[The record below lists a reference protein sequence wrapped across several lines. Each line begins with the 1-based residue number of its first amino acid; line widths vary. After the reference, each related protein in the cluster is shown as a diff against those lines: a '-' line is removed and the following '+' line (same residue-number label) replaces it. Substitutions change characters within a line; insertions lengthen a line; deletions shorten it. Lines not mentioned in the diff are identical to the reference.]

1 MNFTNRIE
9 MSNFTTIWILKLQEK
24 LGLGCFIFVAKVNV
38 LQYICFSDHLS
49 LYPAFH
55 FRGIRYTSEKKKTI
69 QKILRGSL

>member
-38 LQYICFSDHLS
+38 LQYICFQTIYLFI
-49 LYPAFH
+49 LH
-55 FRGIRYTSEKKKTI
+55 FTSGE
-69 QKILRGSL
+69 